1 MAQVY
6 QLIPLPQGP
15 FAKLSLLERALYG
28 LLYDRCKMS
37 VNNMLNGNGRFYD
50 EHLEEVYCVYNQNDL
65 AKTLGVSVR
74 TVRRAT
80 ATWLTTSLSALQ
92 SHAFRIATVT
102 TCPIISGNGCKQNNS
117 AIMSFQFGHFVRP
130 IRPFCPL
137 YSAILS
143 PLFGQNGRLFYI
155 RNLIRVHCTP
165 ESRWCHHY
173 ARARVYARAY
183 ARAP

>member
-15 FAKLSLLERALYG
+15 FANLSLLERALYG

-37 VNNMLNGNGRFYD
+37 VNNMFNGNGRFYD

-80 ATWLTTSLSALQ
+80 ANLVDNNLIS
-92 SHAFRIATVT
+92 VT
-102 TCPIISGNGCKQNNS
+102 KSR
-117 AIMSFQFGHFVRP
+117 FQDCNRYYLP
-130 IRPFCPL
+130 
-137 YSAILS
+137 Y
-143 PLFGQNGRLFYI
+143 YI
-155 RNLIRVHCTP
+155 RQWLQTK
-165 ESRWCHHY
+165 
-173 ARARVYARAY
+173 
-183 ARAP
+183 

>member
-37 VNNMLNGNGRFYD
+37 VNNMLNGNERFYD
-50 EHLEEVYCVYNQNDL
+50 EQLEEVYCVYNQNDL

-80 ATWLTTSLSALQ
+80 ANLVDNNFIS
-92 SHAFRIATVT
+92 VT
-102 TCPIISGNGCKQNNS
+102 KSR
-117 AIMSFQFGHFVRP
+117 FQDCNRYYLP
-130 IRPFCPL
+130 
-137 YSAILS
+137 Y
-143 PLFGQNGRLFYI
+143 YI
-155 RNLIRVHCTP
+155 RQCLQTK
-165 ESRWCHHY
+165 
-173 ARARVYARAY
+173 
-183 ARAP
+183 